1 MHKVLAAACRLAHGC
16 TAHTMDGLSSYD
28 EWTIAALT
36 QIFLRGL
43 VLTLCLIKPME
54 SNAQDQTH
62 RITTTEYKKS
72 SHIKQFSF
80 AYHHSHGSASFVGG
94 VVP

>member
-28 EWTIAALT
+28 EWTIAALI

-43 VLTLCLIKPME
+43 VLTLCLIKPVE
-54 SNAQDQTH
+54 SNEH
-62 RITTTEYKKS
+62 
-72 SHIKQFSF
+72 
-80 AYHHSHGSASFVGG
+80 YHHTHLSECSYQAPASEV
-94 VVP
+94 